1 MKRVFFKLLLAL
13 RDKEILNY
21 SASLSFY
28 SILSLIPILFVC
40 FSVFTQIPSFEA
52 HYERA
57 KSVIFTFLIPAQQDL
72 VASYLDTFLKNSV
85 NLGIM
90 GLIAMAFTSLAFF
103 SGYDFVINRIT
114 AQQDLV
120 ASYLDTFLKNSV
132 NLGIMGLIAMAFTSL
147 AFFSGYDFVINR
159 ITQNEPKGL
168 WASISSYWTLLTL
181 VPLGLGLS
189 FYVSSLIQKTLD
201 DYHIGFNFFEILP
214 FVIIWALFFISYS
227 SSLHQVSLKNL
238 ALTSFCAGAIWYAG
252 KNLFVYYVV
261 YNKTYASV
269 YGSFSTILFFF
280 IWIYISWVIYL
291 YGLKICFFLNENER
305 DKIKQNAKKRQNSK
319 INSKQ
324 TK

>member
-1 MKRVFFKLLLAL
+1 MKRIFKLLLAL

-72 VASYLDTFLKNSV
+72 VV
-85 NLGIM
+85 
-90 GLIAMAFTSLAFF
+90 
-103 SGYDFVINRIT
+103 
-114 AQQDLV
+114 
-120 ASYLDTFLKNSV
+120 SYLDTFLKNSV

>member
-1 MKRVFFKLLLAL
+1 MKRVFKLLLAL

-57 KSVIFTFLIPAQQDL
+57 KSVIFAFLIP
-72 VASYLDTFLKNSV
+72 
-85 NLGIM
+85 
-90 GLIAMAFTSLAFF
+90 
-103 SGYDFVINRIT
+103 

>member
-1 MKRVFFKLLLAL
+1 MKRIFKLLLAL

-57 KSVIFTFLIPAQQDL
+57 KSVIFTFLIP
-72 VASYLDTFLKNSV
+72 
-85 NLGIM
+85 
-90 GLIAMAFTSLAFF
+90 
-103 SGYDFVINRIT
+103 

-238 ALTSFCAGAIWYAG
+238 ALTSFCAGVIWYAG

>member
-1 MKRVFFKLLLAL
+1 MKRIFKLLLAL

-114 AQQDLV
+114 
-120 ASYLDTFLKNSV
+120 
-132 NLGIMGLIAMAFTSL
+132 
-147 AFFSGYDFVINR
+147 
-159 ITQNEPKGL
+159 QNEPEGL

>member
-1 MKRVFFKLLLAL
+1 MKRVFKLLLAL

-57 KSVIFTFLIPAQQDL
+57 KSVIFTFLIP
-72 VASYLDTFLKNSV
+72 
-85 NLGIM
+85 
-90 GLIAMAFTSLAFF
+90 
-103 SGYDFVINRIT
+103 

-280 IWIYISWVIYL
+280 IWIYISWAIYL

>member
-1 MKRVFFKLLLAL
+1 MKRIFKLLLAL

-114 AQQDLV
+114 
-120 ASYLDTFLKNSV
+120 
-132 NLGIMGLIAMAFTSL
+132 
-147 AFFSGYDFVINR
+147 
-159 ITQNEPKGL
+159 QNEPKGP

>member
-1 MKRVFFKLLLAL
+1 MKRVFKLLLAL

-114 AQQDLV
+114 
-120 ASYLDTFLKNSV
+120 
-132 NLGIMGLIAMAFTSL
+132 
-147 AFFSGYDFVINR
+147 
-159 ITQNEPKGL
+159 QNEPKGL
-168 WASISSYWTLLTL
+168 WTSISSYWTLLTL

>member
-1 MKRVFFKLLLAL
+1 MKRVFKLLLAL
-13 RDKEILNY
+13 KDKEILNY

-114 AQQDLV
+114 
-120 ASYLDTFLKNSV
+120 
-132 NLGIMGLIAMAFTSL
+132 
-147 AFFSGYDFVINR
+147 
-159 ITQNEPKGL
+159 QNEPKGL
-168 WASISSYWTLLTL
+168 WTSISSYWTLLTL

-280 IWIYISWVIYL
+280 IWIYISWAIYL

>member
-1 MKRVFFKLLLAL
+1 MKRVFKLLLAL

-57 KSVIFTFLIPAQQDL
+57 KNVIFTFLIPAQQDL

-114 AQQDLV
+114 
-120 ASYLDTFLKNSV
+120 
-132 NLGIMGLIAMAFTSL
+132 
-147 AFFSGYDFVINR
+147 
-159 ITQNEPKGL
+159 QNEPKGL
-168 WASISSYWTLLTL
+168 WTSISSYWTLLTL

-189 FYVSSLIQKTLD
+189 FYVSSFIQKTLD
-201 DYHIGFNFFEILP
+201 NYHIGFNFFEILP

-305 DKIKQNAKKRQNSK
+305 DKIKQNAKKRQNYK

>member
-1 MKRVFFKLLLAL
+1 MKRIFKLLLAL

-28 SILSLIPILFVC
+28 SILSLIPILFIC

-57 KSVIFTFLIPAQQDL
+57 KSVIFTFLIP
-72 VASYLDTFLKNSV
+72 
-85 NLGIM
+85 
-90 GLIAMAFTSLAFF
+90 
-103 SGYDFVINRIT
+103 

-305 DKIKQNAKKRQNSK
+305 DKIKQNAKKHQNSK

>member
-1 MKRVFFKLLLAL
+1 MKRIFKLLLAL

-72 VASYLDTFLKNSV
+72 VAN
-85 NLGIM
+85 
-90 GLIAMAFTSLAFF
+90 
-103 SGYDFVINRIT
+103 
-114 AQQDLV
+114 
-120 ASYLDTFLKNSV
+120 YLDTFLKNSV

>member
-1 MKRVFFKLLLAL
+1 MKRIFKLLLAL

-57 KSVIFTFLIPAQQDL
+57 KSVIFTFLIP
-72 VASYLDTFLKNSV
+72 
-85 NLGIM
+85 
-90 GLIAMAFTSLAFF
+90 
-103 SGYDFVINRIT
+103 

-227 SSLHQVSLKNL
+227 SSLHQVNLKNL

>member
-1 MKRVFFKLLLAL
+1 MKRVFKLLLAL

-114 AQQDLV
+114 
-120 ASYLDTFLKNSV
+120 
-132 NLGIMGLIAMAFTSL
+132 
-147 AFFSGYDFVINR
+147 
-159 ITQNEPKGL
+159 QNEPKGL

-189 FYVSSLIQKTLD
+189 FYVSSLIQKALD

>member
-1 MKRVFFKLLLAL
+1 MKRIFKLLLAL

-57 KSVIFTFLIPAQQDL
+57 KSVIFTFLIP
-72 VASYLDTFLKNSV
+72 
-85 NLGIM
+85 
-90 GLIAMAFTSLAFF
+90 
-103 SGYDFVINRIT
+103 

-305 DKIKQNAKKRQNSK
+305 DKVKQNAKKRQNSK

>member
-1 MKRVFFKLLLAL
+1 MKRVFKLLLAL

-114 AQQDLV
+114 
-120 ASYLDTFLKNSV
+120 
-132 NLGIMGLIAMAFTSL
+132 
-147 AFFSGYDFVINR
+147 
-159 ITQNEPKGL
+159 QNEPKGL
-168 WASISSYWTLLTL
+168 WTSISSYWTLLTL

-189 FYVSSLIQKTLD
+189 FYVSSFIQKTLD
-201 DYHIGFNFFEILP
+201 NYHIGFNFFEILP